1 MYAFLKKQDTK
12 KRSLRD
18 ELLDAGIRFLE
29 THSLKDLTMRK
40 IAALC
45 NVTPHAIYNHFK
57 NKDEF
62 VATITKHVLD
72 ELTALTIEIVMQPEG
87 NFLDKLQELTS
98 IYLYTFE
105 KYPYYLET
113 VSLSANA
120 PSFDVRID
128 GGDVVCVPQ
137 FPGWPSLK
145 KLVQM
150 QGITM
155 QAGAVPADPSALIEF
170 VGKSRPFSDGDED
183 NELSANL
190 DQLLM
195 LAVVNGFPNMLHD
208 DLIPE
213 DADRDTFL
221 RLMLGYLFKRMLQ

>member
-1 MYAFLKKQDTK
+1 MKKQDTK

-18 ELLDAGIRFLE
+18 ELLDAGIQFLE
-29 THSLKDLTMRK
+29 THSLKELTMRK

-45 NVTPHAIYNHFK
+45 NVTPHAIYNHYK

-62 VATITKHVLD
+62 VAAITKHVLD
-72 ELTALTIEIVMQPEG
+72 ELTALTLEIVMQPEG
-87 NFLDKLQELTS
+87 NFLDKLQKLTS
-98 IYLYTFE
+98 IYLYAFE

-113 VSLSANA
+113 ISLNA
-120 PSFDVRID
+120 KTPSYSVRID

-150 QGITM
+150 QGIAV
-155 QAGAVPADPSALIEF
+155 QDGAFASDPSALIEF
-170 VGKSRPFSDGDED
+170 VGKSRPFSDGNED
-183 NELSANL
+183 AELSANL

-208 DLIPE
+208 NLVPE
-213 DADRDTFL
+213 NSDRETFL
-221 RLMLGYLFKRMLQ
+221 KSMLGYLFKRMLQ